1 MNQDDNKSLGIQ
13 NQTSNPAP
21 ESTLISP
28 RGLVSPV
35 EKVISAIKEI
45 KQSQAINSKAAET
58 MIGVVLM
65 TSPPLSLSVDS
76 FAAIYPKD
84 TSFFK
89 SVVQKDGK
97 AINPKKDAS
106 VIRAY
111 CYIPEISGCLPLPDL
126 KKLYKFLTLWNESE
140 RPQVVGSGTSDLQE
154 QYDAKREKSII
165 KMYPDLYKE
174 FKKVVMHPIF
184 YKYVERPITISPFQ
198 FVSLN
203 FTKDFDTYHT
213 GVIGEVYGDFLRVS

>member
-1 MNQDDNKSLGIQ
+1 MNHGNNRSLGIQ

-35 EKVISAIKEI
+35 EKVISAIKEVR
-45 KQSQAINSKAAET
+45 QSQAINSKAAET
-58 MIGVVLM
+58 MVGVVLM

-76 FAAIYPKD
+76 FAAIYPKN

-111 CYIPEISGCLPLPDL
+111 CYIPEISGSLPFPDL
-126 KKLYKFLTLWNESE
+126 KKLHQFLSLWNESDI
-140 RPQVVGSGTSDLQE
+140 PKDSGKHE
-154 QYDAKREKSII
+154 EYYANREKKII
-165 KMYPDLYKE
+165 KMYPDLYEE

-184 YKYVERPITISPFQ
+184 YKYVERPITISPLQ
-198 FVSLN
+198 FVSLS

-213 GVIGEVYGDFLRVS
+213 GVIGEIYGDFLKVSQE